1 MPESEV
7 ETVDCDFLIVGAGS
21 SGCVLASRLVRQG
34 LQVLLVENG
43 TTDDGKLAKLVYRPS
58 QWMAGAF
65 SGNGVAEVFFTE
77 PQVGLGGRRL
87 HAFRGQGGGGTSN
100 VNAGLYCRGRCV
112 LKRQTLTINMLY
124 TLYVPVSH
132 NWNHAYWCMWLMDG
146 WQESF
151 LALLAAQLL
160 MTVALLL

>member
-7 ETVDCDFLIVGAGS
+7 EIVDCDFLIVGAGS

-34 LQVLLVENG
+34 LKVLLVEKG
-43 TTDDGKLAKLVYRPS
+43 TTDDGKLSKLVYRPS
-58 QWMAGAF
+58 QCMAGAF

-112 LKRQTLTINMLY
+112 LKRRTLTTINTLY
-124 TLYVPVSH
+124 TMYVPVSH
-132 NWNHAYWCMWLMDG
+132 NWNHAYWCMWLRDDLVLA
-146 WQESF
+146 F
-151 LALLAAQLL
+151 LAARLL
-160 MTVALLL
+160 MTVALL